1 MYIDEEKRELKEQLD
16 GLYTGTN
23 SNQDNKFNKYALI
36 FASISFLMVILTY
49 IYDTISISQNF
60 NSLTSDIFTTKNILL
75 IVCKCSF
82 TLIMIVIAI
91 IIGTYICNWI
101 IQKYDR

>member
-23 SNQDNKFNKYALI
+23 ANQDNKFNKYALI
-36 FASISFLMVILTY
+36 FASISFFMVILTY
-49 IYDTISISQNF
+49 VYDTISISQNF
-60 NSLTSDIFTTKNILL
+60 DSLNSDIFTAKNILL
-75 IVCKCSF
+75 IVCKYSF
-82 TLIMIVIAI
+82 TLIMIDIAI
-91 IIGTYICNWI
+91 IIGICIYNCI